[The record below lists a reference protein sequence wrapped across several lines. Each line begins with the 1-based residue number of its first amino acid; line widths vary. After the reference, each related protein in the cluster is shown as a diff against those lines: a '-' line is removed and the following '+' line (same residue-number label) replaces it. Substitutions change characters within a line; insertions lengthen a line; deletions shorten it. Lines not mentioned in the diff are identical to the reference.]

1 MCWGQ
6 HFALNGCFLH
16 VTHSSRGLH
25 CRYHKAVYRAPKG
38 GKMVYEQQRAPLRRN
53 LDKVDITG
61 TKSTHLARQGVREIM
76 DGG

>member
-1 MCWGQ
+1 
-6 HFALNGCFLH
+6 
-16 VTHSSRGLH
+16 
-25 CRYHKAVYRAPKG
+25 
-38 GKMVYEQQRAPLRRN
+38 MVYEQQRAPLRRN